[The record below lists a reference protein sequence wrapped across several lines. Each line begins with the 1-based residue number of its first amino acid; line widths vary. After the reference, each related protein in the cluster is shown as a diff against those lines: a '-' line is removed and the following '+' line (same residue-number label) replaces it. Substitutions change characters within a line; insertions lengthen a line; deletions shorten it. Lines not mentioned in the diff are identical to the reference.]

1 MEIESISKY
10 SNRNNTYNHCRN
22 YISFDIKEKIQILH
36 KINANEFQ
44 RHSFEKKNLIK
55 KEKSTNTNN
64 NLFNSTLSSFY
75 LNHNNVYKKKLVKNN
90 SKRSPNIFIYKNSK
104 SQSKDDTN
112 NKDDKNDINDE
123 IKATEKEIEIEKDK
137 AKIINE
143 MKTDSKLKQYI
154 KNELKKEIIDE
165 FLEEIAEIDEEKVNN
180 FLRLKKVILYSDK
193 IKNEIMP
200 RMITKETSF
209 SDFLNS
215 NVTMSYKD
223 IFQSEKKNNTDKTEK
238 KVIFN
243 LDEIEMKEGHKNRII
258 NAFSYTP
265 AKNVFNNLFI
275 NNNEKYIIKNP
286 FQEHDNSYC
295 KRFKN
300 LYIKCNN
307 EIKQSN
313 FNFQIINNMR
323 RGLKRNESFCDFKSN
338 ISVLDNSVEKGKK
351 NIASSDKKDD
361 NNNNNE
367 KDKDNSNNKNFYKKI
382 EKNNKVIN
390 FNYINNINTIN
401 NRYLN
406 DQQENFPINK
416 DKKDINI
423 FDEDKDK
430 HFMIKKMFLT
440 NNINKIVNEN
450 SGERE
455 NDKKIKG
462 NKYSE
467 EFKGYKELK
476 SNKKELS
483 LKNYVCDNEK
493 KKILINK
500 IFGNSQKIIIEKKK
514 KIVGG
519 NKNIS
524 NIFKIKNKKQN
535 KENSKKE
542 IMNKT
547 YNYRNNKIIKSN
559 QNNQKTF
566 NSFSVHHEKSK
577 TFNDLINER
586 NNSKSNIFRMSHIKN
601 YLKVLQKK
609 ENKEILLNTKWLKNI
624 SKKNIP
630 LLCFGKK

>member
-1 MEIESISKY
+1 MEISKY
-10 SNRNNTYNHCRN
+10 SNKNNSNNHCRN

-36 KINANEFQ
+36 KINSNEFQ
-44 RHSFEKKNLIK
+44 RHSFEKNIIK
-55 KEKSTNTNN
+55 KEKNSNMTNNN

-104 SQSKDDTN
+104 SQSKDDTIY
-112 NKDDKNDINDE
+112 KNDKSDKIYE
-123 IKATEKEIEIEKDK
+123 IKDTEKEVEKNK
-137 AKIINE
+137 EKIISE

-200 RMITKETSF
+200 RMLTKETSI

-215 NVTMSYKD
+215 NITLSYKD
-223 IFQSEKKNNTDKTEK
+223 IFQSEKKNVSDKNEK

-243 LDEIEMKEGHKNRII
+243 VDEIEMKIGRKNRII

-265 AKNVFNNLFI
+265 AKSIYNNLCI

-295 KRFKN
+295 KKFKN
-300 LYIKCNN
+300 LSIKSNY
-307 EIKQSN
+307 EIKKSN
-313 FNFQIINNMR
+313 FNFQIINNVKKS
-323 RGLKRNESFCDFKSN
+323 LKRNESFCDYKSN
-338 ISVLDNSVEKGKK
+338 ISILDNSLEKGKK
-351 NIASSDKKDD
+351 EMVSVDKINY
-361 NNNNNE
+361 NNNNNNNN
-367 KDKDNSNNKNFYKKI
+367 KNDKENSNNNISNKKI
-382 EKNNKVIN
+382 ENNNKIIN

-406 DQQENFPINK
+406 DQQENLLISK
-416 DKKDINI
+416 DQKDNNI
-423 FDEDKDK
+423 FDEDKGKDK
-430 HFMIKKMFLT
+430 HFVIKKMLLK
-440 NNINKIVNEN
+440 NNINKIIDEN
-450 SGERE
+450 NSERV
-455 NDKKIKG
+455 NDKKIKS
-462 NKYSE
+462 NDKNSE
-467 EFKGYKELK
+467 ELKDNKELY
-476 SNKKELS
+476 
-483 LKNYVCDNEK
+483 LKNFIYDHEK

-500 IFGNSQKIIIEKKK
+500 IFGNSQKIIIEKR
-514 KIVGG
+514 KIIGS
-519 NKNIS
+519 NRNIN
-524 NIFKIKNKKQN
+524 NIFKIKSRKQN
-535 KENSKKE
+535 KEYLKKE

-547 YNYRNNKIIKSN
+547 FNYRNNKVIKTI
-559 QNNQKTF
+559 QNNHKTY
-566 NSFSVHHEKSK
+566 NSFSLHRERSK
-577 TFNDLINER
+577 TFSDLINER

-609 ENKEILLNTKWLKNI
+609 EKKEILLNTKWLKNI

>member
-1 MEIESISKY
+1 MEISKY
-10 SNRNNTYNHCRN
+10 SNKNNNNNHCRN

-36 KINANEFQ
+36 KINSNEFQ

-55 KEKSTNTNN
+55 KEKNTNMSNNNN

-75 LNHNNVYKKKLVKNN
+75 LNNNNVYKKKLVKNN
-90 SKRSPNIFIYKNSK
+90 SKRSPNIFIYKNSRN
-104 SQSKDDTN
+104 QSKDDSN
-112 NKDDKNDINDE
+112 NKNDKSDKIYE
-123 IKATEKEIEIEKDK
+123 IKDTEKEIEKNKE
-137 AKIINE
+137 KIISE

-165 FLEEIAEIDEEKVNN
+165 FLEEIAGIDEEKVNN
-180 FLRLKKVILYSDK
+180 FLKLKKVILHSDK

-200 RMITKETSF
+200 RMLTKETSI

-215 NVTMSYKD
+215 NMTLSYKD
-223 IFQSEKKNNTDKTEK
+223 VFQSEKKNVSDKNEK

-243 LDEIEMKEGHKNRII
+243 VDEIEMKEAHKNRII
-258 NAFSYTP
+258 NAFSFAPT
-265 AKNVFNNLFI
+265 KSLFNNLYI

-295 KRFKN
+295 KKIKN

-313 FNFQIINNMR
+313 FNFQIINNMKKS
-323 RGLKRNESFCDFKSN
+323 LKRNESFCDYKSN
-338 ISVLDNSVEKGKK
+338 ISILDNSLEKEKK
-351 NIASSDKKDD
+351 NMISVDKINF
-361 NNNNNE
+361 NNNNNNNN
-367 KDKDNSNNKNFYKKI
+367 DKGNSNNKISYKKI
-382 EKNNKVIN
+382 ENNNRVIN

-406 DQQENFPINK
+406 DQIENFPINK
-416 DKKDINI
+416 DKKDSNI

-440 NNINKIVNEN
+440 SNISKIANKNN
-450 SGERE
+450 SERE
-455 NDKKIKG
+455 NDKSIKN
-462 NKYSE
+462 NKYNE
-467 EFKGYKELK
+467 EFKEYKELK
-476 SNKKELS
+476 EKKELN
-483 LKNYVCDNEK
+483 LKNFICDNEK
-493 KKILINK
+493 KKILVNK

-514 KIVGG
+514 IVSG
-519 NKNIS
+519 NKNIT
-524 NIFKIKNKKQN
+524 NIFKIKRKNQN
-535 KENSKKE
+535 KENLKKE
-542 IMNKT
+542 ILNKT
-547 YNYRNNKIIKSN
+547 FNCRNHKIIKSN
-559 QNNQKTF
+559 QYNQKTF
-566 NSFSVHHEKSK
+566 NSFSVHRERSK
-577 TFNDLINER
+577 TFSDLINNR

-609 ENKEILLNTKWLKNI
+609 EKKEILLNTKWLKNI